1 MTEGSNRVALVTGAS
16 RGIGREI
23 ALLLAGDGIDLLL
36 ISRSSEDLD
45 RTRAECAAKGV
56 AAEAWPLDLTDPAS
70 LEKGIAEGVRRA
82 GRVDYLVN
90 NAGVTR
96 DGLLVRMKRED
107 WDQVLSVNL
116 TAAFIVSRAVVPL
129 MMKARFGRIVNV
141 SSVVG
146 LMGNPGQANYC
157 ASKAGLIGFTF
168 SLARELASRNI
179 RVNAVAPGFIE
190 TAMTSQL
197 APQAKEALLSQVPL
211 RRMGTPIDVAEAVR
225 FLLGDASSYI
235 TGTVLNVS
243 GGLHM
248 E

>member
-1 MTEGSNRVALVTGAS
+1 MSQRNRVALITGAS
-16 RGIGREI
+16 RGIGREL
-23 ALLLAGDGIDLLL
+23 ALLLASEGTEVLLVARASDDL
-36 ISRSSEDLD
+36 EK
-45 RTRAECAAKGV
+45 TRHECAAKGV
-56 AAEAWPLDLTDPAS
+56 RAEAWPLDLADAAS
-70 LEKGIAEGVRRA
+70 LERGIAEGVQRV

-90 NAGVTR
+90 NAGATR

-107 WDQVLSVNL
+107 WDRVLMVNL
-116 TAAFIVSRAVVPL
+116 TAAFVVTRAVVPL
-129 MMKARFGRIVNV
+129 MMKARCGRIVNI

-179 RVNAVAPGFIE
+179 TVNAVAPGFIE
-190 TAMTSQL
+190 TAMTAELPTS
-197 APQAKEALLSQVPL
+197 AREALLSQVPL
-211 RRMGTPIDVAEAVR
+211 RRMGTPLDVAEGVR
-225 FLLGDASSYI
+225 FLLGESSAYI
-235 TGTVLNVS
+235 TGTVLNIS

>member
-1 MTEGSNRVALVTGAS
+1 MSQPRRLALITGAS

-23 ALLLAGDGIDLLL
+23 ALLLAGDGTDVVLV
-36 ISRSSEDLD
+36 SRPSEDLE
-45 RTRAECAAKGV
+45 RTRQAC
-56 AAEAWPLDLTDPAS
+56 AEAGVQAESWPLDLADTVA
-70 LEKGIAEGVRRA
+70 LEKGIAEGLQRI

-107 WDQVLSVNL
+107 WEKVFAVNL
-116 TAAFIVSRAVVPL
+116 TAAFLVTRGVVPS
-129 MMKARFGRIVNV
+129 MMKARQGRIVNI

-157 ASKAGLIGFTF
+157 ASKAGLIGFTL
-168 SLARELASRNI
+168 SLARELAPRNI
-179 RVNAVAPGFIE
+179 TVNAVAPGFIE
-190 TAMTSQL
+190 TSMTADL
-197 APQAKEALLSQVPL
+197 PPEAREALLSQVPL
-211 RRMGTPIDVAEAVR
+211 RRMGTPRDVAEGVR
-225 FLLGDASSYI
+225 FLLSDSAAYI
-235 TGTVLNVS
+235 TGTVLNIS